1 MDFRPS
7 PTSADTVARQ
17 ALLASA
23 VGYAMDGFDLL
34 ILGFLLDPISAEL
47 GLNGAQAA
55 SLVSWTLLG
64 AVGGGLLF
72 GVLSDHLGRVR
83 ALTWSILIFALFT
96 GLCAIARDY
105 QELLVYRALAGVGLG
120 GEFGLGMSLVA
131 ETWPAEKRAR
141 ACSYVGMGWQA
152 GVMAAAL
159 CAPALIPWVG
169 WRGVFLIGVF
179 PSLGAFMI
187 RRHVPEPEMFLA
199 QPKTASLW
207 APLKML
213 VATSEARR
221 NSLVLLILCSVQNF
235 GYYGVMIFLPSYLA
249 NEFGFTLT
257 KSALWTSVT
266 VAGMTVGALVFGS
279 AADRFGRRPAFL
291 AYQLGAFSM
300 VLIYAQ
306 LRDQW
311 ALLVAGAAMGFFV
324 NGMIGGYGAL
334 LSELFPTQARAT
346 AENVLFNLGRGVG
359 GWGPVVVAALAA
371 RFSFSAAIAFLA
383 AIYLFDMA
391 VVFFL
396 LPERRG
402 RALV

>member
-1 MDFRPS
+1 
-7 PTSADTVARQ
+7 
-17 ALLASA
+17 
-23 VGYAMDGFDLL
+23 
-34 ILGFLLDPISAEL
+34 
-47 GLNGAQAA
+47 
-55 SLVSWTLLG
+55 
-64 AVGGGLLF
+64 
-72 GVLSDHLGRVR
+72 
-83 ALTWSILIFALFT
+83 
-96 GLCAIARDY
+96 
-105 QELLVYRALAGVGLG
+105 
-120 GEFGLGMSLVA
+120 
-131 ETWPAEKRAR
+131 
-141 ACSYVGMGWQA
+141 
-152 GVMAAAL
+152 
-159 CAPALIPWVG
+159 
-169 WRGVFLIGVF
+169 
-179 PSLGAFMI
+179 
-187 RRHVPEPEMFLA
+187 
-199 QPKTASLW
+199 
-207 APLKML
+207 
-213 VATSEARR
+213 
-221 NSLVLLILCSVQNF
+221 
-235 GYYGVMIFLPSYLA
+235 
-249 NEFGFTLT
+249 LT